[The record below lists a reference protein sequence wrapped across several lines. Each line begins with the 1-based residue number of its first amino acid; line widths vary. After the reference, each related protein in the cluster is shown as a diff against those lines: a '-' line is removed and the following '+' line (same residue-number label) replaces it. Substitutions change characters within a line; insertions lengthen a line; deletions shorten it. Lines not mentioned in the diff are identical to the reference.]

1 MEEISTSAID
11 YFYQMVL
18 IDFLLISKNYYDEA
32 TKDPKKVYKDKD
44 NVKEKYDSM
53 TIDELLQ
60 EIFFIIIAVSD
71 KIRNDPQIYK
81 SINNYL
87 DEIKDYIDLKNKK
100 IIETL
105 KTEEKDIYRAY
116 GFLWGI
122 RFLLKDVDL
131 KSISLFDYKEY
142 QNFSDFLEKYGN
154 SKNLS
159 KNYNKNFSAELN
171 QKKVDIKF
179 VHDWIKKLNEG
190 KLSPMSKSSKSSKKK
205 KKNKQTQKEIDD
217 GKKEIQTSQISND
230 IIDDQNNMENCA
242 QKEEKGENS
251 NNIEKESPKN
261 TVENVPQEKILEKN
275 EKETEESSEENKNKN
290 IIQNTINSSSYSNN
304 SENEIADE
312 NNSGKNNKNIDGNYP
327 QKISLVPSVELI
339 IKNEKQNINYLYKNI
354 GPQMSPEMSQLINF
368 FSNQLKDITTALE
381 DKINLQNIKI
391 VQHEKDITNLNQR
404 IHKLEVNQLM
414 LYHQISLYQSSE
426 MYLLLLL

>member
-18 IDFLLISKNYYDEA
+18 IDFLLISKKYYDEA
-32 TKDPKKVYKDKD
+32 TKDTKKVYKDKD

-230 IIDDQNNMENCA
+230 IIEDQNNMENCV

-261 TVENVPQEKILEKN
+261 IVENV
-275 EKETEESSEENKNKN
+275 
-290 IIQNTINSSSYSNN
+290 
-304 SENEIADE
+304 
-312 NNSGKNNKNIDGNYP
+312 
-327 QKISLVPSVELI
+327 
-339 IKNEKQNINYLYKNI
+339 
-354 GPQMSPEMSQLINF
+354 
-368 FSNQLKDITTALE
+368 
-381 DKINLQNIKI
+381 
-391 VQHEKDITNLNQR
+391 
-404 IHKLEVNQLM
+404 HKKR
-414 LYHQISLYQSSE
+414 Y
-426 MYLLLLL
+426 

>member
-18 IDFLLISKNYYDEA
+18 IDFLLISKKYYDEA
-32 TKDPKKVYKDKD
+32 TKDTKKVYKDKD

-71 KIRNDPQIYK
+71 KIRNDPQNYK

-100 IIETL
+100 ITETL

-217 GKKEIQTSQISND
+217 GKKETQTSQISND

-261 TVENVPQEKILEKN
+261 TVENLP
-275 EKETEESSEENKNKN
+275 
-290 IIQNTINSSSYSNN
+290 
-304 SENEIADE
+304 
-312 NNSGKNNKNIDGNYP
+312 
-327 QKISLVPSVELI
+327 
-339 IKNEKQNINYLYKNI
+339 
-354 GPQMSPEMSQLINF
+354 
-368 FSNQLKDITTALE
+368 
-381 DKINLQNIKI
+381 
-391 VQHEKDITNLNQR
+391 
-404 IHKLEVNQLM
+404 
-414 LYHQISLYQSSE
+414 
-426 MYLLLLL
+426 